1 MKPGRSSLLYVIELS
16 PVLGF
21 IITVPSLSCGSHPG
35 LVDTTIK
42 NFGNDVMMSL
52 GGSLHGHP
60 DGTISGAKAMRQ
72 AFDINNDKN
81 LKDPNPLLPGIYKTD
96 PFLMNPLF
104 EVKGNNSFGNEKS
117 YFLTLV
123 LPCQGVQRGLG
134 LFLLLWL

>member
-1 MKPGRSSLLYVIELS
+1 MSILTSTNK
-16 PVLGF
+16 LGYNK
-21 IITVPSLSCGSHPG
+21 TVPSLSCGSHPG

-81 LKDPNPLLPGIYKTD
+81 LKVSD
-96 PFLMNPLF
+96 F
-104 EVKGNNSFGNEKS
+104 NEYNRAIEKWG
-117 YFLTLV
+117 YIND
-123 LPCQGVQRGLG
+123 
-134 LFLLLWL
+134 